1 MIYDM
6 LEALQKKW
14 KRSILDK
21 RKRIV
26 RDIKEFTVI
35 LASIIPWGKILLCF
49 FCLIIFPIAATND
62 HHFIAV
68 VLGITALCLFFRLA
82 GELIGIGIA
91 ALRPLAGILWNI
103 LLLAV
108 MFVIFASVSVIA
120 FCIKY
125 LLSFFIKEPTEAEKF
140 KKKLT
145 RIMEES
151 KGDYTKEIIDRII
164 EDMDPWK
171 EYNNKTRNDIASVL
185 LDAFPG
191 RMNGEIRRL
200 LSTINKRIPKKPYT
214 LGQNGNAMRVSII
227 ALRAQREAKSESG

>member
-1 MIYDM
+1 M
-6 LEALQKKW
+6 L
-14 KRSILDK
+14 
-21 RKRIV
+21 
-26 RDIKEFTVI
+26 
-35 LASIIPWGKILLCF
+35 

-91 ALRPLAGILWNI
+91 ALRPLAGILWDI

-108 MFVIFASVSVIA
+108 MLVIFASVSVIA

-125 LLSFFIKEPTEAEKF
+125 LLSFFINEPTEAEKF

-151 KGDYTKEIIDRII
+151 KGDYTNEIIDRII
-164 EDMDPWK
+164 EDINPQK

-191 RMNGEIRRL
+191 RRNSEISLL
-200 LSTINKRIPKKPYT
+200 LSRINSRSANAEESKRKNANTMHKSISALKKKRYPD
-214 LGQNGNAMRVSII
+214 
-227 ALRAQREAKSESG
+227 E

>member
-91 ALRPLAGILWNI
+91 ALRRLAGILWDI

-108 MFVIFASVSVIA
+108 MLVIFASVSVIA
-120 FCIKY
+120 PCIKY

-164 EDMDPWK
+164 VDMDPWK

-185 LDAFPG
+185 SDAFPESWHDVV
-191 RMNGEIRRL
+191 MEVTD
-200 LSTINKRIPKKPYT
+200 TINSRIANLPESVGK
-214 LGQNGNAMRVSII
+214 NGNAMNQSIS
-227 ALRAQREAKSESG
+227 ALQEKKQNPDE